1 MDTILTRLG
10 YTVTTCTNSQEA
22 LAMFQASPDQFD
34 LVITDQTMPGL
45 TGESLAKSLRQMP
58 PISRSFYVPDSAM

>member
-1 MDTILTRLG
+1 
-10 YTVTTCTNSQEA
+10 
-22 LAMFQASPDQFD
+22 MFQASPDQFD